1 MANLSNEYGISKNQ
15 TEERIV
21 SLERRLMALLNSL
34 PKEMQDRVDEEKFIL
49 RKETGTKYK
58 VQFLIETDKG
68 TKPITIDNIYAWS
81 DKDAMYVG
89 TVLNVKPEM
98 DRLQSEGKIRFYKII
113 NKKIIKELPEADE
126 IYSLINESNGQTY
139 TDK

>member
-1 MANLSNEYGISKNQ
+1 M
-15 TEERIV
+15 EERIL

-34 PKEMQDRVDEEKFIL
+34 PKEMQDRVEEEKFIL

-68 TKPITIDNIYAWS
+68 TKPITIDNIWAWS

-98 DRLQSEGKIRFYKII
+98 DRLQREGKIRFYKII
-113 NKKIIKELPEADE
+113 NKKVC
-126 IYSLINESNGQTY
+126 
-139 TDK
+139 

>member
-1 MANLSNEYGISKNQ
+1 MQ
-15 TEERIV
+15 ERV
-21 SLERRLMALLNSL
+21 E
-34 PKEMQDRVDEEKFIL
+34 EEKFIL

-89 TVLNVKPEM
+89 STVYVKPEM

-113 NKKIIKELPEADE
+113 NKKIV
-126 IYSLINESNGQTY
+126 
-139 TDK
+139 

>member
-1 MANLSNEYGISKNQ
+1 MED
-15 TEERIV
+15 RIL

-34 PKEMQDRVDEEKFIL
+34 PKEMQDRVEEEKFVM

-68 TKPITIDNIYAWS
+68 TKPITMHDIWAWS
-81 DKDAMYVG
+81 EKDALYVG

-98 DRLQSEGKIRFYKII
+98 DRLQREGKIRFYKII
-113 NKKIIKELPEADE
+113 NKKIC
-126 IYSLINESNGQTY
+126 
-139 TDK
+139 

>member
-1 MANLSNEYGISKNQ
+1 M
-15 TEERIV
+15 EERLLSV
-21 SLERRLMALLNSL
+21 ERRLLALLNSL
-34 PKEMQDRVDEEKFIL
+34 PKEMQERVEEEKFIL

-81 DKDAMYVG
+81 DNDAMYVG
-89 TVLNVKPEM
+89 SVVYVKPEM

-113 NKKIIKELPEADE
+113 NKKIC
-126 IYSLINESNGQTY
+126 
-139 TDK
+139 

>member
-1 MANLSNEYGISKNQ
+1 MED
-15 TEERIV
+15 RIL

-34 PKEMQDRVDEEKFIL
+34 PKEMQDRVEEEKFVM

-68 TKPITIDNIYAWS
+68 TKPITIDNIWAWS
-81 DKDAMYVG
+81 DKDAVYVG

-98 DRLQSEGKIRFYKII
+98 DRLQREGKIRFYKVI
-113 NKKIIKELPEADE
+113 NKKVI
-126 IYSLINESNGQTY
+126 
-139 TDK
+139 

>member
-1 MANLSNEYGISKNQ
+1 M
-15 TEERIV
+15 EERLL
-21 SLERRLMALLNSL
+21 SLERRLEALLRAL
-34 PKEMQDRVDEEKFIL
+34 PKELGDRVDEEKFIL

-89 TVLNVKPEM
+89 SVLNVKPEM
-98 DRLQSEGKIRFYKII
+98 DRLQAKGVIRFYKII
-113 NKKIIKELPEADE
+113 NKKVL
-126 IYSLINESNGQTY
+126 
-139 TDK
+139 

>member
-1 MANLSNEYGISKNQ
+1 M
-15 TEERIV
+15 EERIL

-34 PKEMQDRVDEEKFIL
+34 PKEMQDRVEEEKFIM

-81 DKDAMYVG
+81 DNDAMYVG

-98 DRLQSEGKIRFYKII
+98 DRLQANGVIRFYKII
-113 NKKIIKELPEADE
+113 NKKVL
-126 IYSLINESNGQTY
+126 
-139 TDK
+139 

>member
-1 MANLSNEYGISKNQ
+1 M
-15 TEERIV
+15 EERIL

-34 PKEMQDRVDEEKFIL
+34 PKEMQDRVEEEKFIM

-81 DKDAMYVG
+81 DADAMYVG
-89 TVLNVKPEM
+89 NVVYVKPEM

-113 NKKIIKELPEADE
+113 NKKVL
-126 IYSLINESNGQTY
+126 
-139 TDK
+139 

>member
-1 MANLSNEYGISKNQ
+1 M
-15 TEERIV
+15 EERIL

-34 PKEMQDRVDEEKFIL
+34 PKEIQDRVEEEKFVM

-68 TKPITIDNIYAWS
+68 TKPITIDNIWAWS

-98 DRLQSEGKIRFYKII
+98 DRLQLEGKIRFYKII
-113 NKKIIKELPEADE
+113 NKKVI
-126 IYSLINESNGQTY
+126 
-139 TDK
+139 

>member
-1 MANLSNEYGISKNQ
+1 M
-15 TEERIV
+15 EERLLSV
-21 SLERRLMALLNSL
+21 ERRLMALLNSL
-34 PKEMQDRVDEEKFIL
+34 PKEMQDRVEEEKFVM

-68 TKPITIDNIYAWS
+68 TKPITIDNIWAWS

-98 DRLQSEGKIRFYKII
+98 DRLQKEGKIRFYKII
-113 NKKIIKELPEADE
+113 AKKVL
-126 IYSLINESNGQTY
+126 
-139 TDK
+139 

>member
-1 MANLSNEYGISKNQ
+1 MENNIEEKLLS
-15 TEERIV
+15 V
-21 SLERRLMALLNSL
+21 ERRLIALLNSL
-34 PKEMQDRVDEEKFIL
+34 PKEMQDRVEEEKFIL

-89 TVLNVKPEM
+89 SVVYVKPEM
-98 DRLQSEGKIRFYKII
+98 DRLQREGKIRFYKII
-113 NKKIIKELPEADE
+113 NKKIV
-126 IYSLINESNGQTY
+126 
-139 TDK
+139 

>member
-1 MANLSNEYGISKNQ
+1 M
-15 TEERIV
+15 EERIL
-21 SLERRLMALLNSL
+21 SLERRLIALLNSL

-68 TKPITIDNIYAWS
+68 TKPITIDNIWAWS

-89 TVLNVKPEM
+89 SVVYVKPEM
-98 DRLQSEGKIRFYKII
+98 DRLQKNGVIRFYKII
-113 NKKIIKELPEADE
+113 NKKVI
-126 IYSLINESNGQTY
+126 
-139 TDK
+139 